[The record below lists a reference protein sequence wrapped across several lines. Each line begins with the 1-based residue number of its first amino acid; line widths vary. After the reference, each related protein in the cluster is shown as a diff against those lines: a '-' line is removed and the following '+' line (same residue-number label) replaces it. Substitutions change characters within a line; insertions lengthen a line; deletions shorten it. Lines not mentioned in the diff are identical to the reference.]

1 MIEIKKL
8 TASYSKNAVLD
19 SLSLTAHDG
28 EITAVLGRNG
38 AGKTTLF
45 NCISG
50 AMKHAGEITV
60 SGDGDMSRRLSF
72 LRQNLPDPEI
82 SVRNLVSFGRNPYL
96 NLFKKMKNSDEII
109 VDEAMKKCGIFELRN
124 RNVKELSGGEKQK
137 AYIAMTLAQET
148 PNILLDEPMAHLD
161 AKSASEIQDI
171 LSNIKKEKAVLVI
184 THDIISALKNSD
196 KIAILNNKKIDFAGT
211 PEQCLESKAIEKAF
225 GTQIVMF
232 NDSGEKYYSLK

>member
-8 TASYSKNAVLD
+8 TASYSKNKVLD
-19 SLSLTAHDG
+19 ALSLTACDG
-28 EITAVLGRNG
+28 EITSVLGRNG

-50 AMKHAGEITV
+50 AMKHTGEITV
-60 SGDGDMSRRLSF
+60 SGEGDMSQRLSF

-96 NLFKKMKNSDEII
+96 NLFKQMKDADKNI

-124 RNVKELSGGEKQK
+124 RSVKELSGGEKQK

-171 LSNIKKEKAVLVI
+171 LSSIKKQKTVLVI

-196 KIAILNNKKIDFAGT
+196 KIAILNGKKIAFAGT
-211 PEQCLESKAIEKAF
+211 PEQCIESKAIENAF

-232 NDSGEKYYSLK
+232 SDSGQKYYSLK

>member
-8 TASYSKNAVLD
+8 TASYSKNNVLD
-19 SLSLTAHDG
+19 ALSLTACDG
-28 EITAVLGRNG
+28 EITSVLGRNG

-50 AMKHAGEITV
+50 AMKHTGEITV
-60 SGDGDMSRRLSF
+60 SGEGDMSQRLSF

-96 NLFKKMKNSDEII
+96 NLFKQMKDADKNI

-124 RNVKELSGGEKQK
+124 RSVKELSGGEKQK

-171 LSNIKKEKAVLVI
+171 LSSIKKQKTVLVI

-196 KIAILNNKKIDFAGT
+196 KIAILNGKKIAFAGT
-211 PEQCLESKAIEKAF
+211 PEQCIESKAIENAF

-232 NDSGEKYYSLK
+232 SDSGQKYYSLK

>member
-8 TASYSKNAVLD
+8 TASYSKNKVLD
-19 SLSLTAHDG
+19 ALSLTACDG
-28 EITAVLGRNG
+28 EITSVLGRNG

-50 AMKHAGEITV
+50 SMKYTGNITV
-60 SGDGDMSRRLSF
+60 SGEGDMSQRLSF

-96 NLFKKMKNSDEII
+96 NLFKQMKDADKNI

-124 RNVKELSGGEKQK
+124 RSVKELSGGEKQK

-171 LSNIKKEKAVLVI
+171 LSSIKKQKTVLVI

-196 KIAILNNKKIDFAGT
+196 KIAILNGKKIAFAGT
-211 PEQCLESKAIEKAF
+211 PEQCIESKAIENAF

-232 NDSGEKYYSLK
+232 SDSGQKYYSLK

>member
-8 TASYSKNAVLD
+8 TASYSKNKVLD
-19 SLSLTAHDG
+19 ALSLTACDG
-28 EITAVLGRNG
+28 EITSVLGRNG

-50 AMKHAGEITV
+50 AMKHTGEITV
-60 SGDGDMSRRLSF
+60 SGEGDMSRRLSF

-96 NLFKKMKNSDEII
+96 NLFKQMKDADKNI

-124 RNVKELSGGEKQK
+124 RSVKELSGGEKQK

-171 LSNIKKEKAVLVI
+171 LSSIKKQKTVLAI

-196 KIAILNNKKIDFAGT
+196 KIAILNGKKIAFAGT
-211 PEQCLESKAIEKAF
+211 PEQCIESKAIENAF

-232 NDSGEKYYSLK
+232 SDSGQKYYSLK

>member
-1 MIEIKKL
+1 M
-8 TASYSKNAVLD
+8 YSNELPVITSDKDIVIIFDGKN
-19 SLSLTAHDG
+19 
-28 EITAVLGRNG
+28 ITGKRCFQINE
-38 AGKTTLF
+38 AG
-45 NCISG
+45 ISRTYQV
-50 AMKHAGEITV
+50 I
-60 SGDGDMSRRLSF
+60 
-72 LRQNLPDPEI
+72 
-82 SVRNLVSFGRNPYL
+82 

-124 RNVKELSGGEKQK
+124 RSVKELSGGEKQK
-137 AYIAMTLAQET
+137 TYIAMTLAQET

-161 AKSASEIQDI
+161 AKSASEIQNI
-171 LSNIKKEKAVLVI
+171 LNSIKKEKTVLVI

-196 KIAILNNKKIDFAGT
+196 KIAILNNKKIAFAGT